1 MHAQVLS
8 NGTVQGWPAPLA
20 YLVVSFSSSRRACTQ
35 GRTRNLSRG
44 CHACK
49 ANPVEKLQ
57 MAPLDFQHRMIQ
69 VSSYCYTS
77 GLILLVLCNCMR
89 SDTVNRMIQRTVET
103 MKKTILESEPA
114 DEEEEGHIAGAMMQD
129 AGVLMLTSCEK
140 LYNNLS
146 TFIALQSPARVS

>member
-1 MHAQVLS
+1 
-8 NGTVQGWPAPLA
+8 
-20 YLVVSFSSSRRACTQ
+20 
-35 GRTRNLSRG
+35 
-44 CHACK
+44 
-49 ANPVEKLQ
+49 
-57 MAPLDFQHRMIQ
+57 
-69 VSSYCYTS
+69 
-77 GLILLVLCNCMR
+77 
-89 SDTVNRMIQRTVET
+89 